1 MLQSYAQLSALTE
14 AHLEVIQ
21 HNVLFRPSPSS
32 CRLKKKIGF
41 YLEVKIT
48 KSCIIAENSIN
59 ANLRVGRIKLF
70 SSLF

>member
-1 MLQSYAQLSALTE
+1 MLQSYAQLSALIE

-32 CRLKKKIGF
+32 CRLKKIGF

-70 SSLF
+70 SSRF